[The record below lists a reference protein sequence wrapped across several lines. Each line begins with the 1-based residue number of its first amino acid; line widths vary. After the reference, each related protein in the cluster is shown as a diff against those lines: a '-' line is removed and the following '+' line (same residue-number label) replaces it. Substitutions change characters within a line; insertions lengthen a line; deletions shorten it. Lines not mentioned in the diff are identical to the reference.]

1 MPVVIL
7 MTDFCSITTH
17 ISGSYS
23 FKLTLTFSHQKNYNW
38 DPLSTFT
45 VKQSE
50 FQNQINVFT
59 SLLVGL
65 YSIMSNIFFDS
76 Q

>member
-7 MTDFCSITTH
+7 MTDFCSITTRFWFL
-17 ISGSYS
+17 
-23 FKLTLTFSHQKNYNW
+23 FKLTLTFSHQKIYNS

-65 YSIMSNIFFDS
+65 YCIMSNIFFDS